1 MELVEHIAAV
11 RDGSGDPTAMVGEF
25 RRTAVLVPLVD
36 DDFMTATYG
45 GIHWIYAFTDE
56 YALAR
61 FAEARGAA
69 REEWEFATVL
79 GARLLDVLVPALDGP
94 AGVALDVADEDGSM
108 MFPPVKGIVP
118 DEVAVDLTETEA
130 AEIRAEAEARTQA
143 KANPATTPE
152 TDR

>member
-11 RDGSGDPTAMVGEF
+11 RDGSGDPAAMVGEF

-45 GIHWIYAFTDE
+45 GIHWIYAFADE

-79 GARLLDVLVPALDGP
+79 GPGCW
-94 AGVALDVADEDGSM
+94 M
-108 MFPPVKGIVP
+108 
-118 DEVAVDLTETEA
+118 
-130 AEIRAEAEARTQA
+130 
-143 KANPATTPE
+143 
-152 TDR
+152 